1 MQFVKEDK
9 TEYKCWNAQIA
20 KEGHEEA
27 YFDPSAGKWYTS
39 AEKTIEIKAA
49 EIKNT
54 FTLAGDSGL
63 TGNSNWDAK
72 DTRNV
77 LSQDVS
83 DKNKF
88 SITFHNVAKGTY
100 SYKILQDPEN
110 CSWDKPWDMELVV
123 MVTAA

>member
-1 MQFVKEDK
+1 MPLQWE
-9 TEYKCWNAQIA
+9 N
-20 KEGHEEA
+20 G
-27 YFDPSAGKWYTS
+27 YTS
-39 AEKTIEIKAA
+39 AEKITVIKAA

-77 LSQDVS
+77 LEQDKS
-83 DKNKF
+83 DENKF

-110 CSWDKPWDMELVV
+110 CSWDKPWGYGSGSGGNRS
-123 MVTAA
+123 VTIEAPSDVTLQLTLQIHRMQKM

>member
-1 MQFVKEDK
+1 M
-9 TEYKCWNAQIA
+9 
-20 KEGHEEA
+20 
-27 YFDPSAGKWYTS
+27 GKWYTS

-88 SITFHNVAKGTY
+88 SITFHNVAAGTY

-110 CSWDKPWDMELVV
+110 FSWDKPWGYGDGSDGNRS
-123 MVTAA
+123 VTIEAPSDVTFTIDITDASKM